1 MWVKGTLRYLLDTST
16 VGFISGGPTPG
27 PKLLG
32 YADAGFA
39 DCTVTRRSRG
49 GFVFLPL
56 SGTVTVASA
65 TATIVVQST
74 AESRHIALASAAYH
88 AVSLRRLVDLTVP
101 FVHPVDPQHGQ
112 SGSLLP

>member
-56 SGTVTVASA
+56 SGTMTVAFA
-65 TATIVVQST
+65 TANHNGAVHGREQAYCSCQCGVPCCFT
-74 AESRHIALASAAYH
+74 AQA
-88 AVSLRRLVDLTVP
+88 
-101 FVHPVDPQHGQ
+101 G
-112 SGSLLP
+112 